1 MGRRPDEKV
10 LQAVLSEAWS
20 LLQQPD
26 LDPIVKRATFVLAAA
41 AARGS
46 ESIRKELVSQVST
59 AGEVGSLQ
67 GGLLK
72 IYYGYSISKC
82 HAMLLLEAWNPVG

>member
-10 LQAVLSEAWS
+10 LQAVVSEAWA

-46 ESIRKELVSQVST
+46 DSIRKELVSQVSRKGRVAAQERT
-59 AGEVGSLQ
+59 
-67 GGLLK
+67 
-72 IYYGYSISKC
+72 
-82 HAMLLLEAWNPVG
+82 